1 MYKMKKE
8 IKPLLDEY
16 LESVNGM
23 QEVETDPFFYTRLS
37 ARMQKQQDWVFPLRP
52 AWIITGLA
60 LLLVLN
66 GFMALNR
73 FKSSEQNTTTA
84 SSSLQSFANAY
95 DLNIQSTY

>member
-1 MYKMKKE
+1 MKKE

-23 QEVETDPFFYTRLS
+23 QEAETDPFFYTRLS
-37 ARMQKQQDWVFPLRP
+37 ARMQKQEDWVFPLRP
-52 AWIITGLA
+52 AWIVTGLA

-73 FKSSEQNTTTA
+73 FKNSELTTNTA
-84 SSSLQSFANAY
+84 SSSLQSFATAY